1 MPKGTTTRNDLLN
14 LFFIKTLPAYL
25 GTLTTTGDTNLS
37 IALHTADPGIGGT
50 QSTSEA
56 AYTGYARVSVLR
68 TVAGWTVA
76 GNTVN
81 NTALAQFPE
90 ATAGSALVT
99 HVSIGTTAGQLLY
112 IGSLTSSR
120 SITSGIQPQFNIGT
134 LTATES

>member
-76 GNTVN
+76 GNTVSN
-81 NTALAQFPE
+81 AALAQFPE

-120 SITSGIQPQFNIGT
+120 SITAGIQPQFNIGT